1 MSHTTRQ
8 NQANKSLVALSLLTS
23 FHNTRIQ
30 ERTTHSRMLGQH
42 KNFLDDLV
50 EGEET
55 VVGRYCEE
63 SIFNKNITQIG

>member
-1 MSHTTRQ
+1 
-8 NQANKSLVALSLLTS
+8 
-23 FHNTRIQ
+23 
-30 ERTTHSRMLGQH
+30 MLGQH
-42 KNFLDDLV
+42 RNVLDDLV